1 MIVEHLNGEPASAGE
16 HYAVG
21 MMMHNI
27 RHTLHKDPIK
37 VVLLEGFKAAAALA
51 RHTANYQLLSRECEL
66 HL

>member
-1 MIVEHLNGEPASAGE
+1 MIIEHENGTAATSDEE
-16 HYAVG
+16 YAVG

-37 VVLLEGFKAAAALA
+37 VILLEGFKSAAALA
-51 RHTANYQLLSRECEL
+51 KHTANYQLLSRECEL